1 MELHETLT
9 LLRKERGLSQAA
21 VAEKLNISRQSI
33 SKWESGIAVPTT
45 DNLLAISRLYQVSID
60 ELLGCQNT
68 QTLPAGEPSPASID
82 RHLASNR
89 KVILLIA
96 ALAALILEI
105 GGFLGAYLAERQHSA
120 AISTKDTHVTTLD
133 PEQGDEFDL
142 EW

>member
-45 DNLLAISRLYQVSID
+45 DNLLAISKLYQVSID

-68 QTLPAGEPSPASID
+68 QTLPAGKPSPASIN

-96 ALAALILEI
+96 ALAALTLVI

-120 AISTKDTHVTTLD
+120 AISTKDTHVTALD

>member
-45 DNLLAISRLYQVSID
+45 DNLLAISKLYQVSID

-68 QTLPAGEPSPASID
+68 QTLPAGEPSPASIN
-82 RHLASNR
+82 RQHASNR

-96 ALAALILEI
+96 ALAALTLVI
-105 GGFLGAYLAERQHSA
+105 GCFLGAYLAERQHSA
-120 AISTKDTHVTTLD
+120 AISTKDTHVTALD

>member
-1 MELHETLT
+1 MELPETLT

-45 DNLLAISRLYQVSID
+45 DNLLAISKLYQVSID

-68 QTLPAGEPSPASID
+68 QTLPAGEPSPASIN
-82 RHLASNR
+82 RQHASNR

-96 ALAALILEI
+96 ALAALTLVI
-105 GGFLGAYLAERQHSA
+105 GCFLGAYLAERQHSA
-120 AISTKDTHVTTLD
+120 AISTKDTHVTALD